1 MDTILMKYRSLDN
14 EYLIFDTRKY
24 HAVMDER
31 AVRLIC
37 SRNCGLGSAGIVA
50 GPFMENGNVS
60 LKVFNPDG
68 REEQSDRAAISAG
81 LHYLKDAGYPT
92 QGQNAEFGAAMVGK
106 VFLSEEFV
114 NRYLQAV

>member
-14 EYLIFDTRKY
+14 EYLIFDTNKY

-31 AVRLIC
+31 AVRMIC

-50 GPFMENGNVS
+50 GPFQENGKMA
-60 LKVFNPDG
+60 LKVYNPDG

-81 LHYLKDAGYPT
+81 LHYFEDAGYPIH
-92 QGQNAEFGAAMVGK
+92 GQSAQFDAAMVGK
-106 VFLSEEFV
+106 VFLSEDFV
-114 NRYLQAV
+114 NRYLQTV